1 MYLKLWYLLCIGLWY
16 IFTPLA
22 PAQFFPGFHPPV
34 PIDDRHTQGRYIY
47 EPSPVPPLHVWVTI
61 IHTDQHYR
69 IYWHH
74 ILDVMLCTWVLLI
87 LVHLVSRNYY
97 INILP
102 AHWLSALLRVSACIS
117 WLFLTWHGIKL
128 LNNEWKTMHFS
139 EKKYSHWV
147 KNISEGISSGFRFA
161 KAFLSLHWT
170 IFNHVIS
177 SCCIQVCFCCSKN
190 KLWLA
195 LLS

>member
-87 LVHLVSRNYY
+87 LVHLVSRNHY

-128 LNNEWKTMHFS
+128 LNNEWKTLHFQKKSTVIGLKIFLKVFLQALGLPKHFS
-139 EKKYSHWV
+139 AFTEPYLTMSFQVVAYRSAFVAAKI
-147 KNISEGISSGFRFA
+147 NSG
-161 KAFLSLHWT
+161 LHY
-170 IFNHVIS
+170 
-177 SCCIQVCFCCSKN
+177 
-190 KLWLA
+190 
-195 LLS
+195 